1 MRAVISININENKK
15 WGKTDI
21 SITNGMGCSSM
32 LTDED
37 FESRETILDALKEIF
52 TDYINN
58 DINRSLDFDEE
69 DD

>member
-52 TDYINN
+52 TDYVNN
-58 DINRSLDFDEE
+58 DIKRSLDIEEE

>member
-21 SITNGMGCSSM
+21 SITNGMGCCSM

-37 FESRETILDALKEIF
+37 LESRETILDALKEIF
-52 TDYINN
+52 TDYVNN
-58 DINRSLDFDEE
+58 DIKRSLDIEE